1 MSAGALITE
10 PRREWRK
17 CLVCGSGPFLLSLG
31 EVCASCEI
39 IGLAELPDDED
50 DGSDY
55 GTRGDGVW
63 YLYDFEDPADEREER
78 ANDEAE
84 EEEERRRKEEEN
96 DHDDERKRDDARE
109 HI

>member
-1 MSAGALITE
+1 MSASASITE
-10 PRREWRK
+10 PRREWRP
-17 CLVCGSGPFLLSLG
+17 CLVCGSGPFLLALHQ
-31 EVCASCEI
+31 VCASCEI

-50 DGSDY
+50 LEWDFGES
-55 GTRGDGVW
+55 GDG
-63 YLYDFEDPADEREER
+63 LNDGDLADPADEREER